1 MAFLSLMVF
10 ISCKKLKTDDVVAC
24 SVKNPIQNLTWLN
37 QKYNQLTGGPEMN
50 SIILYEYNG
59 NNVIEF
65 NSAIYSSL
73 FGYQYNCEGV
83 QLMKDNITEINDY
96 RAKRKLISVL
106 YGTWEGIGK

>member
-10 ISCKKLKTDDVVAC
+10 ISCEKSKTDDVVAC
-24 SVKNPIQNLTWLN
+24 GVKNPMQNLTWLN

-59 NNVIEF
+59 TSVIEF
-65 NSAIYSSL
+65 NSAIYSSS

-83 QLMKDNITEINDY
+83 QLMKDNIADINNY

-106 YGTWEGIGK
+106 YGNWEGMMK